1 METLTLT
8 LVQPD
13 LQWQQAAEN
22 REILG
27 TLLKN
32 HAQDTDLII
41 LPEMFT
47 SAFTMDAGA
56 VAEPWPGES
65 VDWMLEIAVASN
77 AAVTGSI
84 AVMDDNRRYNRLVFV
99 SPEGGVVYYD
109 KRHLFRMMGE
119 HKRYA
124 AGEERAVLIWRG
136 WRILPLVCYDLRF
149 PVWSRN
155 TSELAYDLLLYV
167 ANWPAARNNHWQTL
181 LQARAIENLA
191 FTVGVNRVGEDGNG
205 IDYVGHS
212 MITDPAGEILLDCNS
227 SECVQTLTLDKSRL
241 DAWRRDFPAHM
252 DADGFELQ

>member
-84 AVMDDNRRYNRLVFV
+84 AVTDDNRRYNRLVFCI
-99 SPEGGVVYYD
+99 SGG
-109 KRHLFRMMGE
+109 RRSL
-119 HKRYA
+119 
-124 AGEERAVLIWRG
+124 
-136 WRILPLVCYDLRF
+136 LRQTP
-149 PVWSRN
+149 PVQNDGR
-155 TSELAYDLLLYV
+155 T
-167 ANWPAARNNHWQTL
+167 QTL
-181 LQARAIENLA
+181 R
-191 FTVGVNRVGEDGNG
+191 
-205 IDYVGHS
+205 
-212 MITDPAGEILLDCNS
+212 C
-227 SECVQTLTLDKSRL
+227 
-241 DAWRRDFPAHM
+241 WRRTCSVNMARMAHPAPGLLRLALSGLESQHI
-252 DADGFELQ
+252 GTGL